1 MFTLICTRLNVL
13 HSSSLPNESTVYVLC
28 TGDKDYVC
36 TRCLICFP
44 HPNTLKSHIMWHCR
58 QVQPSVATIGH
69 TYSNVRVIRS
79 PSQDIHVTA
88 LSSAIQH
95 PSHFNIGHVV
105 HCENAAASTN
115 KLQDALLQQYYINHV
130 PMPIS
135 TDVSFRPFF
144 LRTLT
149 SVHLRVPDR
158 HLYKLTRFSDINNDC
173 SSFGILR
180 QGERCPAF
188 VQTDNHCAKQ
198 FPECKNI
205 IDRPIPRKCPE
216 SCDIS
221 RTFRETYEPP
231 ENTSRKTPIAGRH
244 PCIYC
249 GKYYSRKYGLKIHLR
264 THTGY
269 KPLRCRVCERPFGD
283 PSNMNKHERLH
294 VTDTS
299 AAYRCQHCGKALVRR
314 RDLERHIQSRHPDEV
329 TVTALELSDQM

>member
-1 MFTLICTRLNVL
+1 M
-13 HSSSLPNESTVYVLC
+13 
-28 TGDKDYVC
+28 C
-36 TRCLICFP
+36 TRCLICFR

-58 QVQPSVATIGH
+58 QVPPSIATIRH
-69 TYSNVRVIRS
+69 NHNCWNVPVIHS
-79 PSQDIHVTA
+79 APHDIHVNA
-88 LSSAIQH
+88 LSTAIQH
-95 PSHFNIGHVV
+95 PSHLNIGHVV
-105 HCENAAASTN
+105 HCEKVAATTD
-115 KLQDALLQQYYINHV
+115 KLQHAFLQQYINHV

-135 TDVSFRPFF
+135 TDVVFRPFY

-149 SVHLRVPDR
+149 SLHLRVPDR
-158 HLYKLTRFSDINNDC
+158 HLYTLTAFPDIINDC

-180 QGERCPAF
+180 PRERDSAI
-188 VQTDNHCAKQ
+188 VATDHRCAKQ

-205 IDRPIPRKCPE
+205 IDIPRTFPE

-221 RTFRETYEPP
+221 RTFPESYEPP
-231 ENTSRKTPIAGRH
+231 EDDSRKTPSAVGRH

-249 GKYYSRKYGLKIHLR
+249 GKHYSRKYGLKIHLR

-299 AAYRCQHCGKALVRR
+299 APYRCQHCGKALVRR

-329 TVTALELSDQM
+329 TVTALEPSDQI